1 MGPFQEGRNPF
12 GSEGEASVKTNLLD
26 NKRVLIV
33 DDEPD
38 ILATLADLLHMC
50 QVVKASTFEESKDA
64 LETQYF
70 DVAILDIMG
79 VKGYELLEI
88 ANKKKVIAVM
98 LTAHALSPEDT
109 AKSYREGAALY
120 VPKEAMADITT
131 YLNDVL
137 EAKEAGRSFWWRWLD
152 RFESYYDKK
161 FGSEWKKKDEDFWKK
176 INYI

>member
-1 MGPFQEGRNPF
+1 MIM
-12 GSEGEASVKTNLLD
+12 KTNLLD

-38 ILATLADLLHMC
+38 ILATLADLLHRC
-50 QVVKASTFEESKDA
+50 RVVEASTFEEGKNA

-79 VKGYELLEI
+79 VNGYELLNI
-88 ANKKKVIAVM
+88 ANRKKVIAVM

-120 VPKEAMADITT
+120 VPKEAMANITT

-137 EAKEAGRSFWWRWLD
+137 EAKEAGKSFWWRWLD
-152 RFESYYDKK
+152 RFEAYYEQK
-161 FGSEWKKKDEDFWKK
+161 FGPEWKRKDEDFWKK